1 MVEVMGL
8 VAIIKGDE
16 FLVGIEIKVTEA
28 DTIRRLARCIS
39 CNIIITSN
47 MSKSMYDPYLEP
59 AVGKFL
65 GMVDMHLREI
75 TT

>member
-28 DTIRRLARCIS
+28 DKIRRLAWLDASVVI
-39 CNIIITSN
+39 
-47 MSKSMYDPYLEP
+47 L
-59 AVGKFL
+59 L
-65 GMVDMHLREI
+65 
-75 TT
+75 

>member
-8 VAIIKGDE
+8 VAIIQGDE
-16 FLVGIEIKVTEA
+16 CLVGIKRKVTEA
-28 DTIRRLARCIS
+28 DKIKRLARCIS
-39 CNIIITSN
+39 SNIFITSI

-59 AVGKFL
+59 AVGKIL
-65 GMVDMHLREI
+65 GMVDMYLREI

>member
-28 DTIRRLARCIS
+28 DTMRRLARCIS

-47 MSKSMYDPYLEP
+47 MSKSMYDRCNELNYTGP
-59 AVGKFL
+59 
-65 GMVDMHLREI
+65 
-75 TT
+75 

>member
-47 MSKSMYDPYLEP
+47 MSKSM
-59 AVGKFL
+59 
-65 GMVDMHLREI
+65 
-75 TT
+75 